1 MTTATFFSALRKWR
15 WTVAALLVAVTVLAY
30 FVVPWIL
37 GPQVTPVAVRTGNI
51 VQTLVASGTIAN
63 PNRVEI
69 GPQIVG
75 SVQQVWVQE
84 GQFVTAGQPLI
95 TLDDSELQASMSQA
109 TAAVEVANAKLRQI
123 RETALPSAQ
132 QTLDQAQATLVQTQ
146 LQFDRTSKL
155 HGARIVAD
163 VTLDA
168 AVHDLAQAKA
178 AVTSATLAV
187 KNLEQNGS
195 DYSSAQSALAQAQ
208 SNVRGIQA
216 KMSYTTILAPSDGT
230 VITRTVEQGNVVQP
244 GKALMVLSPTGKT
257 EITIQVD
264 EKNLSLIALAQPAVV
279 STDAF
284 PDQTFDATL
293 TYVQPTVDPNRG
305 SVEVKLEVPK
315 PPKFLMQDMTVS
327 VDIETARRNGV
338 LTAPLSSVHDLL
350 TKKPWVLKV
359 DGTYAKRQYITIGAR
374 GITEVEVS
382 SGLVLGDLL
391 IPSGF
396 ATVTDGKRI
405 RVLSPVLVK

>member
-1 MTTATFFSALRKWR
+1 MTIATFFSALRKWR

-315 PPKFLMQDMTVS
+315 PPKFLMQDMTQQRAHG
-327 VDIETARRNGV
+327 ARRCARKKISYSLVPRLFKGGRA
-338 LTAPLSSVHDLL
+338 APRSKNTRLL
-350 TKKPWVLKV
+350 
-359 DGTYAKRQYITIGAR
+359 RN
-374 GITEVEVS
+374 
-382 SGLVLGDLL
+382 
-391 IPSGF
+391 
-396 ATVTDGKRI
+396 
-405 RVLSPVLVK
+405 